1 MYERT
6 QNLTELIDRSPL
18 SLLQIRVLLLCFL
31 IVLLDGFDT
40 AAIGYIAP
48 ELIHSWNIEGA
59 QLAPVFGAGLFGMLL
74 GSFCFGPL
82 ADRHGRKIV
91 LLSCVLIFALGT
103 LASALAPNI
112 EVLGILRFVTG
123 IGLGGVL
130 PNCITLSSE
139 YSPARRRM
147 LLVTLSYCGFT
158 LGLALGGGVAAALL
172 PRVGWQ
178 GLLLMGGLAPLL
190 LLPVLYLAL
199 PESVCFMAN
208 SPRHAAALRGVVS
221 QISGRTDWERVRLVG
236 DAGEAGARA
245 AFSALFSPGQLAR
258 TLLLWLTFFCC
269 LFVFYL
275 LTNWLPTVLRA
286 SGYDTG
292 GAAQISAMVPLG
304 GVLGGIAMALLMDR
318 IGALRILPW
327 LCLVA
332 AAALALTGS
341 QLHSA
346 TGTLVIVFLA
356 GFSLTGTLNN
366 LSVVAATLYP
376 TASRATG
383 VAWALAA
390 GRGGSIAGSMLG
402 GWIFGNAGGLE
413 HFFLWIAVPVLL
425 AGLALGLM
433 NRARQRSQTEVE
445 PAA

>member
-1 MYERT
+1 MHQRT
-6 QNLTELIDRSPL
+6 QNPCEIIDRSPV
-18 SLLQIRVLLLCFL
+18 SALQIRVLLLCFL
-31 IVLLDGFDT
+31 ILVMDGFDT

-48 ELIHSWNIEGA
+48 ELIRNWGIERA
-59 QLAPVFGAGLFGMLL
+59 QLAPAFGAGLFGMLL

-82 ADRHGRKIV
+82 ADRLGRKSV
-91 LLSCVLIFALGT
+91 LLICVLIFALGT
-103 LASALAPNI
+103 LASALSPSI
-112 EVLGILRFVTG
+112 EVLAGLRCITG

-147 LLVTLSYCGFT
+147 LLVTLSYSGFT
-158 LGLALGGGVAAALL
+158 LGLALGGGVAGALL
-172 PRVGWQ
+172 PTVGWQ
-178 GLLLMGGLAPLL
+178 GLLVIGGIAPLL
-190 LLPVLYLAL
+190 LWPVLYFAL

-208 SPRHAAALRGVVS
+208 NPRHAVALRRIVER
-221 QISGRTDWERVRLVG
+221 ISGETDWQQVRFAG
-236 DAGEAGARA
+236 DAPASLGRSPL
-245 AFSALFSPGQLAR
+245 SALFSQGQMTR

-269 LFVFYL
+269 LLVFYL
-275 LTNWLPTVLRA
+275 LTSWLPTVLHA
-286 SGYDTG
+286 SGYNTAN
-292 GAAQISAMVPLG
+292 AARISAMIPFG

-327 LCLVA
+327 LCLGA

-341 QLHSA
+341 QLHGA
-346 TGTLVIVFLA
+346 VGTLVIVFLA

-390 GRGGSIAGSMLG
+390 GRAGSITGSMLG
-402 GWIFGNAGGLE
+402 GWIFSNAGSLE
-413 HFFLWIAVPVLL
+413 HFFLWIATPVLL

-433 NRARQRSQTEVE
+433 NRIRQKPQAEIE
-445 PAA
+445 PTA